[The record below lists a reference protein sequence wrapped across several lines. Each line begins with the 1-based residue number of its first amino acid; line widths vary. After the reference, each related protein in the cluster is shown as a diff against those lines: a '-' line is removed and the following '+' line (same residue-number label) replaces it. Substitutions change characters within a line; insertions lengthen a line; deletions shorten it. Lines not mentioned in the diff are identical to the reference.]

1 MFIYSASSV
10 YCLEHYGDV
19 HYAVKRHMLGMCI
32 GFIGLFIG
40 WILPIKI
47 IKRMTPYVFFA
58 AIILTVLTL
67 VPYFGHR
74 IHGSSRWI
82 TIARFTF
89 QPSELL
95 KIMMI
100 LYSAYFLEKNV
111 KKPSKSYIPLFLVI
125 GVVSLLLLK
134 QPDFGMVATLLATVI
149 VLLLCSNFPLHYL
162 TCGVGMCIPVGILLI
177 MAQPY
182 RIKRILIFLNPW
194 TDPRGA
200 GFQIIQSLIA
210 IGSGGLWGLGIGH
223 SKQKFFYLPMQ
234 HTDFIFAIIAE
245 ETGLIGC
252 LVVISL
258 FIAFLYAGIRLA
270 LKMSSL
276 FACYTIIGFTTI
288 ITLQSIINMA
298 VSTGL
303 VPTKGLGL
311 PFISYGNTALVC
323 ALCMVGVIINMVQSN
338 GIKELQ
344 HY

>member
-1 MFIYSASSV
+1 MDFANQNYKKNDAV
-10 YCLEHYGDV
+10 RFFCCHYTDCID
-19 HYAVKRHMLGMCI
+19 LG
-32 GFIGLFIG
+32 
-40 WILPIKI
+40 
-47 IKRMTPYVFFA
+47 
-58 AIILTVLTL
+58 
-67 VPYFGHR
+67 
-74 IHGSSRWI
+74 
-82 TIARFTF
+82 TIFW
-89 QPSELL
+89 PS
-95 KIMMI
+95 
-100 LYSAYFLEKNV
+100 Y
-111 KKPSKSYIPLFLVI
+111 PW
-125 GVVSLLLLK
+125 LK
-134 QPDFGMVATLLATVI
+134 QVDHHCTVHLSTKRAIENNDDIIQRIFPGKKCKETKQIIYTFIPSNRRSQPLITQTTRFWDGGNTLATVI

-303 VPTKGLGL
+303 VPTK
-311 PFISYGNTALVC
+311 
-323 ALCMVGVIINMVQSN
+323 
-338 GIKELQ
+338 
-344 HY
+344 